1 MRIKNIMRYQTTRYL
16 ARLSFLS
23 FIILLVLFVYL
34 SLYKA
39 PTIFTKNLNDKLAK
53 KENAKKAFTK
63 AFLSVAIGPNSV
75 F

>member
-39 PTIFTKNLNDKLAK
+39 PTIFTKNLNFVTSQKLASDSNMIK
-53 KENAKKAFTK
+53 PFFESSKF
-63 AFLSVAIGPNSV
+63 
-75 F
+75 

>member
-1 MRIKNIMRYQTTRYL
+1 MATIPHAVPIVVAVNKLLIEKTSAKRY
-16 ARLSFLS
+16 
-23 FIILLVLFVYL
+23 
-34 SLYKA
+34 
-39 PTIFTKNLNDKLAK
+39 AK